1 MNNKEE
7 KEKSSQLYEVTIIKI
22 GKVNPTPIKIFL
34 TKPEFDEVYKR
45 EDGLYFSYKLGLK
58 YNDKKNVNDF

>member
-1 MNNKEE
+1 MNLGEWIGEE
-7 KEKSSQLYEVTIIKI
+7 EIDVWNENAHNVTKLRNIK
-22 GKVNPTPIKIFL
+22 
-34 TKPEFDEVYKR
+34 DEVYKR